1 MVTTNNFS
9 DSVRIVS
16 IVGVFVVTTFS
27 GGTCDSDILS
37 KAIKPEF
44 CQSNR
49 ILSQAQVELLD
60 RIQSFNKLDKNW
72 DTYGANPINKGII
85 KQVESFILDVSNY
98 KYINVFPVPN
108 GNIQIELEDS
118 NEYLEFEFLTNNKVK
133 VFKINSK
140 GQESE
145 KVFNYSDKKQE
156 LIRMVDS
163 FGC

>member
-37 KAIKPEF
+37 KAIK
-44 CQSNR
+44 
-49 ILSQAQVELLD
+49 VELLD

>member
-16 IVGVFVVTTFS
+16 LVGVFVATTFS
-27 GGTCDSDILS
+27 GGTCASDILS
-37 KAIKPEF
+37 NAIKPEF
-44 CQSNR
+44 CKSNR
-49 ILSQAQVELLD
+49 ILSQAQIELLD
-60 RIQSFNKLDKNW
+60 RIQSFNKLDQNW
-72 DTYGANPINKGII
+72 DTYGAIPIDKGII

-108 GNIQIELEDS
+108 GNIQIELENL
-118 NEYLEFEFLTNNKVK
+118 NEYLELEFLTNNKVK
-133 VFKINSK
+133 VFTINSK

-145 KVFNYSDKKQE
+145 VVFNYSDKKQE